1 VLNELRALAARTPP
15 GQWILCSNFDNLL
28 QGGDLSREELDGI
41 STNHPIFVL
50 YTNGHDACVNSLALK
65 VTNIPDNIGALPGG
79 GHFGRDEKGQLNLMN
94 PLILS
99 ATQFC
104 RAALAK
110 EFVNESIL
118 GIVGQCGRRL
128 SGLNSSRTI
137 SIPCSDRTCTPSASV
152 LWPAGC
158 SA

>member
-1 VLNELRALAARTPP
+1 MTSTDTTDKPFMIDKGRVYEAYKAVKSSKGGAGVD
-15 GQWILCSNFDNLL
+15 GQ
-28 QGGDLSREELDGI
+28 
-41 STNHPIFVL
+41 
-50 YTNGHDACVNSLALK
+50 
-65 VTNIPDNIGALPGG
+65 
-79 GHFGRDEKGQLNLMN
+79 LMN